1 MEWHALLSA
10 RRLGQSH
17 REPPPPELAR
27 SEYAK
32 DFDRIVFS
40 SAFRRL
46 QDKTQVFPLSR
57 NDYVRTRLTHS
68 MEVSCVGRSL
78 GTLAGREILQRD
90 PALRTLL
97 SEDHMGT
104 IVAAACLAHD
114 IGNPP
119 YGHMGEYAIQEWFSA
134 SPTARAL
141 VQRWGLSPAEQTDLE
156 HFEGN
161 AQGFRTLAYLQS
173 PHNPGGM
180 QLTAAVLG
188 TFTKY
193 PRGSVVGEHGARGIS
208 GKKFGFFQA
217 ELPQFQEL
225 AELLGLRSKPGES
238 QAWVRH
244 PLSFLVEAA
253 DDICYHLVD
262 VEDAMRAGTLSYD
275 EVYAL
280 YEPFIDSGI
289 QRRLD
294 DMHIQDRRIEY
305 LRARV
310 MNRLVLS
317 VAQRF
322 CEVQGELLAGEYER
336 ELISDIP
343 EAEDL
348 SRFKQLAA
356 ARVYQAR
363 PVMEICA
370 SGFPIIEHLL
380 QAFLPALD
388 DVSTRG
394 ADASIRSRLLVPL
407 MPSRYT
413 QDGASLSGYACA
425 LRVTD
430 FVSGMTDSYA
440 LNTYQRLHGLQ
451 VG

>member
-1 MEWHALLSA
+1 MEWHTLLSA
-10 RRLGQSH
+10 RRLGKGD
-17 REPPPPELAR
+17 RNPPPPELAR

-68 MEVSCVGRSL
+68 MEVSCVGRTL
-78 GTLAGREILQRD
+78 GTLAGREILRRD
-90 PALRTLL
+90 PALRELL
-97 SEDHMGT
+97 SEDHVGT

-134 SPTARAL
+134 SPTAKAL
-141 VQRWGLSPAEQTDLE
+141 VQRWDLSEAQQADLE
-156 HFEGN
+156 TFEGN
-161 AQGFRTLAYLQS
+161 AQGFRTVAYLQS

-193 PRGSVVGEHGARGIS
+193 PRASVVGAQGAAGIS

-225 AELLGLRSKPGES
+225 AQLLGLKAKPGES

-280 YEPFIDSGI
+280 YEPFIDASI
-289 QRRLD
+289 QRRLNT
-294 DMHIQDRRIEY
+294 MTIRDRRIEY

-310 MNRLVLS
+310 MNDLVNAVSERFLS
-317 VAQRF
+317 VQDA
-322 CEVQGELLAGEYER
+322 LLAGEYER
-336 ELISDIP
+336 ELIRDIP
-343 EAEDL
+343 QAEPL
-348 SRFKQLAA
+348 GRFKQVAA
-356 ARVYQAR
+356 SRVYTAR
-363 PVMEICA
+363 PVMEVCA

-380 QAFLPALD
+380 EAFLPALD
-388 DVSTRG
+388 DVARRG
-394 ADASIRSRLLVPL
+394 DKASIRSKVLVPL

-413 QDGASLSGYACA
+413 SAEGGLSGYECA

-451 VG
+451 VS